1 MAAPKC
7 WPQGSPEGIW
17 KRYPLDGARSGR
29 QRNAR
34 FMGELVAKDEL
45 IDFLRII
52 RHATFRDFAAPPVDD
67 ETFRSCRLALDKF
80 LYRLCLRETSDLEA
94 AACIAELVRREFYKK
109 AFSVADDDAF
119 ESRVRSALWG
129 GASPRFWLFKT
140 VREVAQDLVQNLVEA
155 RRKAAKLGVAD
166 LWKSA
171 PPRVSSRPVKSAEDC
186 ELKEQRFAAV
196 FRLKGFCDHEC
207 DLMFFLEQGF
217 SKTEIAEA
225 LKLKPATAWRYLTQ
239 CEEHALNGSETAK
252 PSVKTP

>member
-1 MAAPKC
+1 MA
-7 WPQGSPEGIW
+7 
-17 KRYPLDGARSGR
+17 
-29 QRNAR
+29 
-34 FMGELVAKDEL
+34 ELVAKDEL

-52 RHATFRDFAAPPVDD
+52 RRATFRDFAAPPLDD
-67 ETFRSCRLALDKF
+67 ETFRSARVALDKF
-80 LYRLCLRETSDLEA
+80 LYRLCVRESSDLEV

-140 VREVAQDLVQNLVEA
+140 VRETAQDLVQNLSEA
-155 RRKAAKLGVAD
+155 RRKAARLGVAD
-166 LWKSA
+166 LWKGA
-171 PPRVSSRPVKSAEDC
+171 PLPKGGAPVKSAEAC

-196 FRLKGFCDHEC
+196 FRMKGFCEREC

-225 LKLKPATAWRYLTQ
+225 LKLKPSTAWRYLTQ
-239 CEEHALNGSETAK
+239 CEENTLNETVRTVQADTN
-252 PSVKTP
+252 P